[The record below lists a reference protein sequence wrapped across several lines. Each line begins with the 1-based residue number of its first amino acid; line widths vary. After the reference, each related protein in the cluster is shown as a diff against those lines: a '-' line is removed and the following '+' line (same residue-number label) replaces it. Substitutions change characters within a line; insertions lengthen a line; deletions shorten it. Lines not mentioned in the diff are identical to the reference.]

1 MLSAALVIAGW
12 IAGYFVLRWILQRHM
27 KRMRAQLEKE
37 LNAVRGS
44 PAGGRSGRLQGS
56 ERMTQI
62 TPKKI
67 SALGETLS
75 AFMGQEVQI
84 RAIKK
89 RPISNPLSNPWAREG
104 CILVQNSHDLE
115 ISRIKIQF
123 IHKPARASS
132 FDDVVGKRA
141 A

>member
-1 MLSAALVIAGW
+1 MLTAAIVIAGW
-12 IAGYFVLRWILQRHM
+12 IAGYFVLRSILQRNVRGMHL
-27 KRMRAQLEKE
+27 QVEKE
-37 LNAVRGS
+37 LKAVGEF
-44 PAGGRSGRLQGS
+44 PADGRSRRPEAG
-56 ERMTQI
+56 ERINQI
-62 TPKKI
+62 TPKNI
-67 SALGETLS
+67 SALGESLS

-84 RAIKK
+84 RAVKR

-115 ISRIKIQF
+115 ISRSKTQF
-123 IHKPARASS
+123 IHKPARAST